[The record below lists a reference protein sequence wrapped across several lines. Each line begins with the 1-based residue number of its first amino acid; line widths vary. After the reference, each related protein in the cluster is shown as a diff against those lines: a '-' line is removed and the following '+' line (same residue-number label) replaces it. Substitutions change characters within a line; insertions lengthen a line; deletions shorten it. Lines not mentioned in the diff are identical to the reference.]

1 MENFLF
7 RRPCPLCGAEQGWLI
22 RPLRYALFD
31 DLGLSGISPLVAC
44 SSCGFVFNDLSEGSE
59 ALAAY
64 YSGNDHYSVST
75 TAGSGGSTP
84 IECARYERWL
94 ERLDEWLDPTQT
106 ILDVGCGKAGLLLY
120 LRDRGYRSLFGLE
133 ASNACRDVVGN
144 IAGLSVVERIEQLP
158 EAPAVVVIS
167 HVLEHLY
174 DPLSFLREIVSASD
188 PDAIFYI
195 EVPNTAVLLDAVI
208 PWSWLYFEH
217 INHFDR
223 SHLLA
228 MIQKAG
234 LAPMAIDTWSFQP
247 SEGSEMDCLYVL
259 CQRGENV
266 ENNIPD
272 TGLAMYLANGLPIQP
287 VSEAQIAEI
296 LSTNRDFLLWG
307 LSQYAMLILGMHPE
321 ILERLKGLF
330 DASSAKVGRKVCGI
344 EVLNAKS
351 LLQCLAD
358 QFLLLPQSTYTE
370 SMIESLKKI
379 SKNCQ
384 YFVV

>member
-1 MENFLF
+1 MEKFLF
-7 RRPCPLCGAEQGWLI
+7 HRPCPLCGTAQGWLI

-31 DLGLSGISPLVAC
+31 DLGLSGVSPLVAC

-64 YSGNDHYSVST
+64 YRGNDHYSVST

-84 IECARYERWL
+84 VECARYERLL

-120 LRDRGYRSLFGLE
+120 LRDRGYSSLFGLE
-133 ASNACRDVVGN
+133 ASNACRDFVGS

-158 EAPAVVVIS
+158 EAPSVVVVS

-208 PWSWLYFEH
+208 PWSWFYFEH

-223 SHLLA
+223 SHFLA

-234 LAPMAIDTWSFQP
+234 LAPMAVDTWSFQP
-247 SEGSEMDCLYVL
+247 GEGSEMDCLYVL
-259 CQRGENV
+259 CQREENV
-266 ENNIPD
+266 ENNISD
-272 TGLAMYLANGLPIQP
+272 SGLAMYLANGLPVQP
-287 VSEAQIAEI
+287 VSGDQIAEI
-296 LSTNRDFLLWG
+296 LSTNRDLLLWG

-330 DASSAKVGRKVCGI
+330 DVSSAKIGRKIRGI
-344 EVLNAKS
+344 EIRSSANLINFNEKFNIFLISSFCKLV
-351 LLQCLAD
+351 
-358 QFLLLPQSTYTE
+358 LLLKFSN
-370 SMIESLKKI
+370 
-379 SKNCQ
+379 KN
-384 YFVV
+384 FS